1 MVLIRVEGCFPLGR
15 HPRDKKWVWGSL
27 KFSPFPEMQL
37 TVTQTDAK
45 LLLIKEIS
53 DYEKQCKVNRQN
65 KTKQKENPTG
75 PLEDASA
82 AGPPTC

>member
-1 MVLIRVEGCFPLGR
+1 
-15 HPRDKKWVWGSL
+15 
-27 KFSPFPEMQL
+27 MQL

-75 PLEDASA
+75 LLEDASA